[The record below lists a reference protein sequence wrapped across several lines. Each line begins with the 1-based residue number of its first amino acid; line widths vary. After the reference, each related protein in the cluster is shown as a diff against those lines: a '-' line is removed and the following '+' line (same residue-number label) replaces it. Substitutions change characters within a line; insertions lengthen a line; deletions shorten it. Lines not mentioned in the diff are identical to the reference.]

1 MKMPNDQLI
10 KVLSQF
16 NPWWRG
22 EVIPDLAT
30 WQRAAF
36 RELYTWV
43 YNPPAP
49 RAVLLSGAR
58 QVGKTTLLLQLVDKL
73 LKNGTPPANILY
85 ATFDHPIIKLAG
97 IDDTLKAWRE
107 REPKAP
113 GQEYL
118 LLDEAQS
125 IRDLGTWIKHKVDF
139 DKNRRIIFTGSAMPL
154 IHSEQESG
162 VGRWHTIR
170 LTTLSFYEYLQL
182 KLHMP
187 HEKSI
192 YLKTFFDQIKNLNLP
207 ESLNFDLSKYED
219 AFTNKKIHLPLYP
232 LNFSENKN
240 LLNSE
245 ILNFYISKY
254 SSPLPKLPALKSL
267 RELFDWPQQEFSR
280 VAELAT
286 LYVGHFHEYLV
297 RGGFPQTAQVESITQ
312 AQRLL
317 REDIIDKVLKRD
329 MTALFG
335 VRRVLDLEQTFLY
348 LCMHDG
354 GLLDIPELCE
364 NLEVKRP
371 TAQHFIELLEA
382 SHLIYRLQPFGYGKD
397 ILRGKYK
404 IYLADAAISP
414 AVLLK
419 GKSILDNT
427 AALGVATE
435 TAVFKHLFARYY
447 PQDVRFSYWRG
458 EKNREVDLV
467 AEIGDR
473 VIPFE
478 VKYRAQ
484 HTGARELK
492 GLLELCQKKSVA
504 HAYVITKSLDDFGL
518 LDNTNLPCTKIMR
531 IPAPLLCYWMGESEL
546 SQINSFD
553 G

>member
-1 MKMPNDQLI
+1 MKIPIDQLI

-22 EVIPDLAT
+22 EVIPDLPV
-30 WQRAAF
+30 WHRSSF
-36 RELYTWV
+36 RELFTWV
-43 YNPPAP
+43 QNPPAP

-58 QVGKTTLLLQLVDKL
+58 QVGKTTLLLQLVDEL
-73 LKNGTPPANILY
+73 LKVNTPPSNILY
-85 ATFDHPIIKLAG
+85 ATFDHPIIKMAG
-97 IDDTLKAWRE
+97 IDAVIEAWRE
-107 REPKAP
+107 REPAVQGP
-113 GQEYL
+113 EYL

-125 IRDLGTWIKHKVDF
+125 IRDLGTWVKHKVDF
-139 DKNRRIIFTGSAMPL
+139 NKNRRIVFTGSAMPL

-182 KLHMP
+182 KIYTP
-187 HEKSI
+187 WKKSI
-192 YLKTFFDQIKNLNLP
+192 SLKKFSEQIKNANVYASRNMEIPKFTSSFPYENNFASNEKISIDIQPFLNG
-207 ESLNFDLSKYED
+207 
-219 AFTNKKIHLPLYP
+219 IQ
-232 LNFSENKN
+232 
-240 LLNSE
+240 
-245 ILNFYISKY
+245 NFYISNFAE
-254 SSPLPKLPALKSL
+254 SPLPKLPLLKSL
-267 RELFDWPQQEFSR
+267 RELFDWPQQKFHR
-280 VAELAT
+280 VTELAT
-286 LYVGHFHEYLV
+286 QYVGHFHEYLV
-297 RGGFPQTAQVESITQ
+297 RGGFPQTAQVVSITQ

-354 GLLDIPELCE
+354 GLLDMPELCE

-404 IYLADAAISP
+404 IYLADAAIAP

-419 GKSILDNT
+419 GKSILDN
-427 AALGVATE
+427 AEALGIATE

-458 EKNREVDLV
+458 SKNHEVDLV
-467 AEIGDR
+467 AEIGDQI
-473 VIPFE
+473 VPFE

-492 GLLELCQKKSVA
+492 GLLELCNKKSLEY
-504 HAYVITKSLDDFGL
+504 AYVITKSLDDFGL
-518 LDNTNLPCTKIMR
+518 LNTANLSKTKIMR
-531 IPAPLLCYWMGESEL
+531 VPAPLLCYWMGESEL
-546 SQINSFD
+546 SQKNS
-553 G
+553 